1 MAVIQLRFDIYCCR
15 CFLVLT
21 IIFSSGVGLLFG
33 ALMVVFRD
41 MKNLLNFIIM
51 IWMYATPIMYP
62 VSIAPA
68 KYQILFYLNP
78 LTSLV
83 EAYRWV
89 FLNESGL
96 PHYKYLLV
104 SLGVGIVIWFG
115 GAIAFRA
122 MENKIADV
130 M

>member
-1 MAVIQLRFDIYCCR
+1 M
-15 CFLVLT
+15 
-21 IIFSSGVGLLFG
+21 
-33 ALMVVFRD
+33 
-41 MKNLLNFIIM
+41 
-51 IWMYATPIMYP
+51 
-62 VSIAPA
+62 
-68 KYQILFYLNP
+68 
-78 LTSLV
+78 

-122 MENKIADV
+122 MENKIAGRDV
-130 M
+130 EMSRFAIKTEHVWKEYQIRHTLEGPQSSFKAVLNAPFNWLMRRSDKYSHLQKLEAFFALKDVSFEVEQGKWVG

>member
-1 MAVIQLRFDIYCCR
+1 M
-15 CFLVLT
+15 
-21 IIFSSGVGLLFG
+21 FG

-51 IWMYATPIMYP
+51 IWMYVTPILYP
-62 VSIAPA
+62 VTIAPE

-89 FLNESGL
+89 FLNEGGL
-96 PHYKYLLV
+96 PHYKYLTV
-104 SLGVGIVIWFG
+104 SLGVAIVIWFC
-115 GAIAFRA
+115 GAVAFRA
-122 MENKIADV
+122 MENRVADL